1 MIALRVAPL
10 APRCSN
16 LANAQFRGGKVPYR
30 TYLRYAGGLE
40 AGAPV
45 LFGGIKTGS
54 VTAVHPWASDPTRID
69 EGGVKVEVELSA
81 QMTDIRT
88 GTTVWANRASDIEN
102 VAQRNVPAVVSEM
115 SHTMDRT
122 IEKLLSS
129 IPAQRPSR

>member
-1 MIALRVAPL
+1 
-10 APRCSN
+10 
-16 LANAQFRGGKVPYR
+16 VPYR